1 MLFGYDFIVEYRPGK
16 LNGVADALSR
26 RDEDP
31 TTSLHN
37 ISSLTFE
44 LFDSLCVEVSS
55 DPQVAALRQQ
65 LVYDS
70 AKEGWTE
77 NVWSAMVRRQDLRPR
92 RLDAVV
98 TTSGAQP

>member
-31 TTSLHN
+31 MASLHN

-44 LFDSLCVEVSS
+44 L
-55 DPQVAALRQQ
+55 
-65 LVYDS
+65 
-70 AKEGWTE
+70 
-77 NVWSAMVRRQDLRPR
+77 
-92 RLDAVV
+92 
-98 TTSGAQP
+98 